1 MSISNVHQTTAFYA
15 KNLSRQYRDLIAVNQ
30 FTFSAHFKEVLFLA
44 GPNGAGKTTLLKM
57 ICGLLMPDAGSVCIM
72 DLPQPA
78 SHPFPYSHIG
88 YCPQHLSIWPDLTCY
103 EQLAFMAEMYGL
115 SSDKKKKMIQM
126 LLNNLRLDGKEHELA
141 GELSG
146 GMQRRLNLMLSMVH
160 DPKILILDEPFVGLD
175 IQSRFYLRKII
186 RSFAYKEGKAVM
198 VSTHNMDEAE
208 KLADRIAFM
217 DNGNLL
223 KIDTPSSF
231 QSAGESSSIIE
242 VKNRKLSLED
252 VFIEITGRRSDP

>member
-1 MSISNVHQTTAFYA
+1 
-15 KNLSRQYRDLIAVNQ
+15 
-30 FTFSAHFKEVLFLA
+30 
-44 GPNGAGKTTLLKM
+44 
-57 ICGLLMPDAGSVCIM
+57 
-72 DLPQPA
+72 
-78 SHPFPYSHIG
+78 
-88 YCPQHLSIWPDLTCY
+88 
-103 EQLAFMAEMYGL
+103 
-115 SSDKKKKMIQM
+115 M

-175 IQSRFYLRKII
+175 IQSRFYLGKII

-198 VSTHNMDEAE
+198 VSTHNMNEAE

-223 KIDTPSSF
+223 KIDAPPSL
-231 QSAGESSSIIE
+231 QYAGESSGIIE
-242 VKNRKLSLED
+242 VKNRKRSLED
-252 VFIEITGRRSDP
+252 VFIEITGRRLDA